1 MVGRIRNRFGAA
13 GLVVAILALIVALAG
28 TAVAAKSVFTKK
40 QEKQIIKIAKQYAG
54 KNGKDGAPGPAGA
67 QGPSGAKGDTGVPGP
82 EGPEGPQGEPG
93 EEGSPW
99 TVGGILPSG
108 ESLSG
113 HWAGYGV
120 GGAALVPISFGI
132 PLKAGTKP
140 KPVVVGASGDVEKG
154 CPGNLG
160 NPTADPGTLCVYNA
174 EEEFSVAPEFPSP
187 PDASGGVLILGGGY
201 GNGTWAVT
209 AP

>member
-54 KNGKDGAPGPAGA
+54 KNGKDGATGPAGS
-67 QGPSGAKGDTGVPGP
+67 QGPAGAKGDTGAPGP

-93 EEGSPW
+93 EDGSPW
-99 TVGGILPSG
+99 TVGGVLPSK
-108 ESLSG
+108 ESLYG
-113 HWAGYGV
+113 HWA
-120 GGAALVPISFGI
+120 AFASELSLSDISFG
-132 PLKAGTKP
+132 LKLASKPTAVVVPAGETKP
-140 KPVVVGASGDVEKG
+140 GCSGDDAE
-154 CPGNLG
+154 
-160 NPTADPGTLCVYNA
+160 PTADPGKLCVYVTEA
-174 EEEFSVAPEFPSP
+174 AAAPEIENVDTMGAVVKLIGTPAF
-187 PDASGGVLILGGGY
+187 GV
-201 GNGTWAVT
+201 GTWAVT